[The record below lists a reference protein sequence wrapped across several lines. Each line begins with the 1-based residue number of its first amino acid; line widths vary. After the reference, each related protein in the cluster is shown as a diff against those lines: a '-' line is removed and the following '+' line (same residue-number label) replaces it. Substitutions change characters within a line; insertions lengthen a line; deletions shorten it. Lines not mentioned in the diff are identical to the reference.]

1 MLVKIGNEIYD
12 STKTPIM
19 LIFDDKEIKHM
30 QGIESNNYK
39 YCSYPDDTKEED
51 IVEFMKVDEV
61 DKIGFLQY

>member
-1 MLVKIGNEIYD
+1 MLVKIGDIIYD

-19 LIFDDKEIKHM
+19 LILNDKEIEHM

-39 YCSYPDDTKEED
+39 YCSYPEDSKEED